1 MRNSEPELARMSQAA
16 DAQGAVAPTDAG
28 RPAMVRA
35 FQWARAMGALAIVV
49 LHVFVTV
56 HHACDHA
63 ALGVVRMTVE
73 NALAVVLS
81 RWAVPVF
88 FMMSGALML
97 DPRRALPW
105 DKVWKHV
112 WRMLFVLLT
121 FGFAFCL
128 IEVYL
133 DYGALTPRVAQ
144 LAFVNLLRGKSWD
157 HLWFVYAMAG
167 FYLLTPM
174 LRPFVAQASERE
186 LRLVV
191 IAMVALLQGVNTLGM
206 LMDTPLWMPLGLPVN
221 LMWYVLG
228 YYAHTYLALDRRFAA
243 AGLASLALML
253 VVRVTLDQSWVGLP
267 EYLPVVPYALMVFLA
282 FEAWLEVPIEGHRIM
297 ALLSDYSFGIY
308 LVHPVWQHVL
318 VLLFDPARYP
328 TVLVDVGLLVVSTA
342 LSIATIWL
350 LRLLPPFRDK
360 V

>member
-1 MRNSEPELARMSQAA
+1 MRLTESEPTRTSQEADVRGAEALA
-16 DAQGAVAPTDAG
+16 DAG
-28 RPAMVRA
+28 RPATVHA
-35 FQWARAMGALAIVV
+35 FQWARALGALAIVV

-63 ALGVVRMTVE
+63 ALGAVRMTVE
-73 NALAVVLS
+73 NALAIALS

-105 DKVWKHV
+105 DKVWRHV

-121 FGFAFCL
+121 FGLAFCV
-128 IEVYL
+128 IEVAL
-133 DYGALTPRVAQ
+133 DYGTLTPRVVQ
-144 LAFVNLLRGKSWD
+144 IAFVNLLRGKSWD

-167 FYLLTPM
+167 FYLLTPV
-174 LRPFVAQASERE
+174 LRPFVAQSSERE
-186 LRLVV
+186 LLLVV

-228 YYAHTYLALDRRFAA
+228 YYAHTYLSLDRRFMA

-253 VVRVTLDQSWVGLP
+253 GVRVAFDLSWVGLP
-267 EYLPVVPYALMVFLA
+267 EYLPIVPYALMVFLA
-282 FEAWLEVPIEGHRIM
+282 FEAWLEIPTDRYPLIG
-297 ALLSDYSFGIY
+297 LLSDYSFGIY

-328 TVLVDVGLLVVSTA
+328 AVVVDVGLLIVSTA
-342 LSIATIWL
+342 LSIATIWI